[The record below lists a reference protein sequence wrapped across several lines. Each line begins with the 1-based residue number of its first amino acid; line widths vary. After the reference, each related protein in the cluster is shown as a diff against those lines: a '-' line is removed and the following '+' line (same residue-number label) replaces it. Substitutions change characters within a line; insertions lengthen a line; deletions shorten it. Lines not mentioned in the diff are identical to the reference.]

1 MNITPKQELVARCE
15 KLQHHLRANGIELA
29 LLLQNADLFY
39 FTGSIQQG
47 VMLVPATGKP
57 IYCVRK
63 ELSRARVESKL
74 DTIVSLKSPRDLP
87 GIMVEHGIA
96 MPEVL
101 GMELDVV
108 PVATYQRFTKPFP
121 DVAVKDVTPLLR
133 LVRMI
138 KSEYE
143 LGLMRQAAKQEDVIY
158 QRALQVIR
166 EGMRDV
172 ELSAELEYA
181 ARLSGHQGITRMRAF
196 NAEFYCGHAFSGSA
210 SSTPAFSDTPLGGPG
225 VTPAVGQGAGNKII
239 ARNEPIIIDFLGAA
253 DGYLCDQTRTLC
265 IGGLPDKL
273 VQAYA
278 DMVKIQQHMV
288 TIAKPGVS
296 WGSIY
301 DSCYQLA
308 CAMGYKDSFMGIAGA
323 QVSFIGHGIGTEIDE
338 FPFIA
343 RGFNE
348 QLLEKNM
355 TFAFEPKA
363 VYPVLGAVGIENT
376 YVVTDDGV
384 ASLTFSA
391 ENLVVL
397 S

>member
-1 MNITPKQELVARCE
+1 VNITPKQELTARCE
-15 KLQHHLRANGIELA
+15 KLQHHLRDNGIELA
-29 LLLQNADLFY
+29 LLVQNADLFY

-47 VMLVPATGKP
+47 VLLVPATGSAV
-57 IYCVRK
+57 YCVRK
-63 ELSRARVESKL
+63 ELTRAKTESQL
-74 DTIVSLKSPRDLP
+74 DDIVGLKSPRDLP
-87 GIMVEHGIA
+87 AIMADHGIA
-96 MPEVL
+96 MPAVMA
-101 GMELDVV
+101 MELDVV
-108 PVATYQRFTKPFP
+108 PVATYNRFTKPFP
-121 DVAVKDVTPLLR
+121 GVDVKDVTPLIR

-143 LGLMRQAAKQEDVIY
+143 LGLMREAAKQEDLIY
-158 QRALQVIR
+158 QRALQVVR
-166 EGMRDV
+166 EGMSDV
-172 ELSAELEYA
+172 ELSAELEYV
-181 ARLSGHQGITRMRAF
+181 ARRSGHQGITRMRAF

-239 ARNEPIIIDFLGAA
+239 GRHEPIIIDFLGAA

-273 VQAYA
+273 VTAYG

-288 TIAKPGVS
+288 SIARPGVS
-296 WGSIY
+296 WGEIY
-301 DSCYQLA
+301 DRCYQLA
-308 CAMGYKDSFMGIAGA
+308 CDMGYKDSFMGVAGA

-343 RGFNE
+343 RGFKD

-363 VYPVLGAVGIENT
+363 VYPELGAVGIENT

-384 ASLTFSA
+384 EALTFSSEELA
-391 ENLVVL
+391 VL
-397 S
+397 